1 MIEITTPARLHFGL
15 LSAGPLSCGSG
26 VVRWLGG
33 SEATTPPTNHP
44 TTQPPNHQTAGRR
57 FGGVGMMVEEPG
69 VRLRLSPAAEWT
81 AEGPLAERALA
92 FARQFAS
99 LSAVS
104 GEPLSPQ
111 RLVVEGAPPPH
122 AGLGSGTQL
131 GMAVARGLA
140 LAAGQPELPVA
151 ELARRVGR
159 GLRSGVGVH
168 GFARGGFLVDAGPKA
183 EETLAPLV
191 ARVEVPGDW
200 RIVLAL
206 PPVVSDWH
214 GLREQRAFEQLASE
228 PPHASIT
235 ERLCRLVLLG
245 VLPALVELDLE
256 SFGEALYEFNVLAG
270 EVFAPIQGGTYASP
284 RVAELVAFLRQEG
297 VRGAGQSSWGPSVFA
312 VLDDE
317 DRAANLAARLRRRFD
332 LPDASVL
339 SVCPCNHGAQHR
351 VVP

>member
-15 LSAGPLSCGSG
+15 LSAGPLTP
-26 VVRWLGG
+26 WL
-33 SEATTPPTNHP
+33 
-44 TTQPPNHQTAGRR
+44 GRR
-57 FGGVGMMVEEPG
+57 FGGVGMMVEQPG

-81 AEGPLAERALA
+81 AEGPFAERALA

-99 LSAVS
+99 LSTVS
-104 GEPLSPQ
+104 GQPISPQ
-111 RLVVEGAPPPH
+111 RLVVETAPPPH

-140 LAAGQPELPVA
+140 LATGQPELPVA

-206 PPVVSDWH
+206 PLVASDWH
-214 GLREQRAFEQLASE
+214 GFREQRAFEQLASE

-245 VLPALVELDLE
+245 LLPALVEADLE

-270 EVFAPIQGGTYASP
+270 EVFAPVQGGTYASP

-312 VLDDE
+312 VLDE
-317 DRAANLAARLRRRFD
+317 DRAANLAVRLRRRFD